1 MPGCSHSKGEEQL
14 VMELLGHMRNGT
26 FVEIG
31 GNDGLSTTNTYHLER
46 CLGWQGLLIEG
57 HPVNFHKMARARPG
71 ALNLGIAVCREHGL
85 ANFSERA
92 GVASGINSEM
102 DSFHRKHFHIGSLVR
117 RVPCGPLGDWF
128 TALRLRTIDFFS
140 LDVEGAE
147 LVVLQTLNWEAL
159 TIGVLLVECAG
170 AGHYGCKARSHPYP
184 YPCPYPYHTTSN
196 PSPTPKPN
204 QARSDVAIG
213 SYLAER
219 GLVQLGSYRARHDNP
234 IPSLPQ
240 PQPNP
245 KLQTKAEA

>member
-1 MPGCSHSKGEEQL
+1 
-14 VMELLGHMRNGT
+14 MELLGHMRNGT

-102 DSFHRKHFHIGSLVR
+102 DSFHRKHFNIGNLVR

-170 AGHYGCKARSHPYP
+170 AGHYGCKACSHPYP
-184 YPCPYPYHTTSN
+184 YPCPYPYVTCPLSARTPTTL
-196 PSPTPKPN
+196 PPTLPPPPN
-204 QARSDVAIG
+204 LTRHARTWRSA
-213 SYLAER
+213 
-219 GLVQLGSYRARHDNP
+219 P
-234 IPSLPQ
+234 IWRS
-240 PQPNP
+240 
-245 KLQTKAEA
+245 EA

>member
-1 MPGCSHSKGEEQL
+1 
-14 VMELLGHMRNGT
+14 MELLGHMRNGT

-117 RVPCGPLGDWF
+117 RVPCGPRARDSSACRCGA
-128 TALRLRTIDFFS
+128 ALRARLVMPDRTGHRTAMPS
-140 LDVEGAE
+140 RAPRRWARAPLS
-147 LVVLQTLNWEAL
+147 
-159 TIGVLLVECAG
+159 GVP
-170 AGHYGCKARSHPYP
+170 ARATYASQ
-184 YPCPYPYHTTSN
+184 
-196 PSPTPKPN
+196 SPATH
-204 QARSDVAIG
+204 
-213 SYLAER
+213 ER
-219 GLVQLGSYRARHDNP
+219 QS
-234 IPSLPQ
+234 
-240 PQPNP
+240 
-245 KLQTKAEA
+245 

>member
-1 MPGCSHSKGEEQL
+1 
-14 VMELLGHMRNGT
+14 MELLGHMRNGT

-140 LDVEGAE
+140 LEVEGAE

-170 AGHYGCKARSHPYP
+170 AGHYGCKARSHPCPYP
-184 YPCPYPYHTTSN
+184 RPCPYAPCPYPYRTT
-196 PSPTPKPN
+196 PTLYPYP
-204 QARSDVAIG
+204 
-213 SYLAER
+213 Y
-219 GLVQLGSYRARHDNP
+219 
-234 IPSLPQ
+234 
-240 PQPNP
+240 
-245 KLQTKAEA
+245 T